1 MTANANR
8 YQILAYTHP
17 MNLKIHKQEH
27 SGAKPFQCEMCGRC
41 FRTTN
46 RLKTHKMS
54 HTGDFRSIACFLK
67 LATHLFNVMTGII
80 G

>member
-1 MTANANR
+1 
-8 YQILAYTHP
+8 

-27 SGAKPFQCEMCGRC
+27 SGAKPFQCETCGKC

-54 HTGDFRSIACFLK
+54 HTGIPVIYTF
-67 LATHLFNVMTGII
+67 
-80 G
+80 